1 MPRVLTPNDT
11 VLIEG
16 ARIVFRNFAGK
27 EDQFNREGNR
37 NFAVLLD
44 PEVAEALSADGWN
57 VKILRA
63 REEGDEPQPY
73 IQVSIG
79 YKVRPPR
86 IVMIT
91 SRGKTELNEGLLDLL
106 DYADIVTT
114 DLIFLPYNWEAAG
127 KTGVKAYVKS
137 MFVTVR
143 EDELEQKYGD
153 VPDVKSRS
161 GAVDDP
167 EGD

>member
-11 VLIEG
+11 VLIED

-57 VKILRA
+57 VKVLQA
-63 REEGDEPQPY
+63 REEGAEPQPY
-73 IQVSIG
+73 IQVAIG

-86 IVMIT
+86 IVMLT
-91 SRGKTELNEGLLDLL
+91 SRGKTELNEDLLDLL
-106 DYADIVTT
+106 DYADIVTA
-114 DLIFLPYNWEAAG
+114 DVIFLPYNWEAAG

-137 MFVTVR
+137 LFVTVR
-143 EDELEQKYGD
+143 EDELEQKYGN
-153 VPDVKSRS
+153 VPDANTKHQ
-161 GAVDDP
+161 DP
-167 EGD
+167 ED